1 MGSGCPLLA
10 HDPEDLEP
18 GTVQPRP
25 LVQEPADRLLEELIP
40 RPPGLGRPV
49 VNPAKGRGLQ
59 DRLGGRAIPPVERS
73 PQLVS
78 STRCAPGCRRLAW
91 PRNSTRYGRHPLVGK
106 HQHQLPA
113 VGLELLQPAQPS
125 LRGGGADHLVVG
137 AVALAQLPLDDP
149 EGHRLIINRRHHWPH
164 HDRGS
169 SGLSSRPPPFPD
181 MAESGRSPRC
191 LAVDPLWLSSP
202 RPAVAAAAGSRCH
215 RQAAKPVAR
224 HWIAIAE
231 LLVALPWQ
239 PKPLLPKPCALH
251 SVCSTTDI
259 TVAITDEASPFAL
272 RSTRNRPREQ
282 FSDAAS

>member
-125 LRGGGADHLVVG
+125 LRGGGADHLVVS

-149 EGHRLIINRRHHWPH
+149 EGHRLIINRQHHWPH

-169 SGLSSRPPPFPD
+169 SGLSSRPHPIRTWQSL
-181 MAESGRSPRC
+181 AGRR
-191 LAVDPLWLSSP
+191 A
-202 RPAVAAAAGSRCH
+202 
-215 RQAAKPVAR
+215 
-224 HWIAIAE
+224 
-231 LLVALPWQ
+231 ALPRRR
-239 PKPLLPKPCALH
+239 
-251 SVCSTTDI
+251 SI
-259 TVAITDEASPFAL
+259 VAIESATRCRRRGRVTLSPPSGQAGCPALDRHRGATRRPSMAAQTAAPQAL
-272 RSTRNRPREQ
+272 RATQRL
-282 FSDAAS
+282 